1 MATVLSRVSDGFP
14 SGIPVVQRF
23 RHAVRSGITPLD
35 NYGVSVVWEA
45 MNDALT
51 GENLDTRQ
59 LGAINAIMTDVSSA
73 TEDAFFEVR
82 NVQAGSLGHADL
94 RTKDTVVT
102 GTKIFKINSRNY
114 VNTSGD
120 AVGLEVGP
128 RATVTTTGEV
138 RAIHAKPNLSDTFN
152 AGSLTGVFAE
162 VWARGTGAGT
172 VTTARAFYGKVLD
185 DSDGAGTGTKTYT
198 NPVAILWAE
207 ANIGTGNTFSGK
219 MFVINAEKGAYY
231 DWDGLV
237 RFSATGAAGK
247 SVFLGAAAMFKDPT
261 VDAEAG
267 YISVYV
273 GSTRYEVPIYAV
285 S

>member
-1 MATVLSRVSDGFP
+1 MGAVLSRVTDSAA
-14 SGIPVVQRF
+14 SGVSVVHRF
-23 RHAVRSGITPLD
+23 RHSLRAGSTPLD
-35 NYGVSVVWEA
+35 NYGVAVEWQAV
-45 MNDALT
+45 NDALT
-51 GENLDTRQ
+51 TEAADARTIGKIS
-59 LGAINAIMTDVSSA
+59 AVMTDVSAA

-82 NVQAGSLGHADL
+82 NVQAGAFGHADL
-94 RTKDTVVT
+94 RTKDTVIT
-102 GTKIFKINSRNY
+102 GSKIFKINSRNY

-128 RATVTTTGEV
+128 RATATTTGEV
-138 RAIHAKPNLSDTFN
+138 RAIHAKPNLSDTFD

-207 ANIGTGNTFSGK
+207 ANIGAGNTFSGK
-219 MFVINAEKGAYY
+219 MFVINAVKGPYY

-237 RFSATGAAGK
+237 RFSETGAAGK
-247 SVFLGAAAMFKDPT
+247 SCLVSAGGMFKDPAN
-261 VDAEAG
+261 DQEAG
-267 YISVYV
+267 YISIYV